1 MKIRNERKWN
11 GVPMSDETVQRYRQE
26 AFEYLQDPANK
37 PFSYT
42 MCGDTLVLGLRED
55 DCISIYHAKIQDSV
69 AMVSALRRVWEPLE
83 DYPENQRK
91 FEEGERE
98 LMRSKNDLPTD
109 DMFDDDLP
117 F

>member
-1 MKIRNERKWN
+1 MNIRNVRKWN
-11 GVPMSDETVQRYRQE
+11 GVPMSDETVQRFRQE
-26 AFEYLQDPANK
+26 AFEDLQDPANK
-37 PFSYT
+37 PFHYS

-55 DCISIYHAKIQDSV
+55 DFISIYHAKLQDSV
-69 AMVSALRRVWEPLE
+69 VMVSALRRVWEPLE
-83 DYPENQRK
+83 DYRENQRK

-98 LMRSKNDLPTD
+98 LMRSKNDLPAD